1 MLTTTGLEARGGS
14 IFQDTAKPEQI
25 IDIIAPKRSK
35 IAKGLCLN
43 YVLSLKGNSTIQVFN
58 CPKYGH
64 RHTTTTTTI
73 TSNILFLLT

>member
-25 IDIIAPKRSK
+25 IDNIVPKRSK
-35 IAKGLCLN
+35 IAKCLCLN

-64 RHTTTTTTI
+64 RHTTTTNI
-73 TSNILFLLT
+73 NSNILFLLT